1 MQATV
6 TAIDLKTRMVTLK
19 GPEGNETTIHVDK
32 RARNLPQVKVGD
44 VVKVAYVQ
52 QVAWQ
57 VRKPGEGAPS
67 SDVEAEQAAVRAEP
81 GQKPAGAVGQ
91 RVTFTA
97 TIEAIDLAKGTVTLK
112 GPQGNSQTIKARNP
126 ANLKKVKVGDLVDI
140 TYTEVVAIKVDA
152 GAEVKRR
159 AAYRCSARLALAAAC
174 SSRVAVRV
182 RPMSPREPLTTFGM
196 TFPACVERRS
206 CRSEHAACA
215 GLATRLARMRCRSDA
230 LPTGYR

>member
-1 MQATV
+1 MRKLATALSVILSLAGAHTVLADQHQTAGSLPKGEISEAVEMQATV

-52 QVAWQ
+52 QIAWQ
-57 VRKPGEGAPS
+57 VRKPGAGAPS
-67 SDVEAEQAAVRAEP
+67 GDVGAEQAGVRSEP
-81 GQKPAGAVGQ
+81 GAKPAGAVGQ

-126 ANLKKVKVGDLVDI
+126 ANLKKVKVGDVVDI
-140 TYTEVVAIKVDA
+140 TYTEVLAIKVDA
-152 GAEVKRR
+152 APK
-159 AAYRCSARLALAAAC
+159 
-174 SSRVAVRV
+174 
-182 RPMSPREPLTTFGM
+182 
-196 TFPACVERRS
+196 
-206 CRSEHAACA
+206 
-215 GLATRLARMRCRSDA
+215 
-230 LPTGYR
+230 

>member
-1 MQATV
+1 MRKLAIALSVVLSLAGTHAVLADQHKTGGSLPKGEISEAVEMQATV

-57 VRKPGEGAPS
+57 VRQPGAGAPS
-67 SDVEAEQAAVRAEP
+67 SDVGAEQAAVRAEP

-91 RVTFTA
+91 RVTFAA

-126 ANLKKVKVGDLVDI
+126 ANLKKVKVGDVVDI

-152 GAEVKRR
+152 APK
-159 AAYRCSARLALAAAC
+159 
-174 SSRVAVRV
+174 
-182 RPMSPREPLTTFGM
+182 
-196 TFPACVERRS
+196 
-206 CRSEHAACA
+206 
-215 GLATRLARMRCRSDA
+215 
-230 LPTGYR
+230 

>member
-1 MQATV
+1 MRKLAIALSVVLSLAGTHAVLADQHKTGGSLPKGEISEAVEMQATV

-32 RARNLPQVKVGD
+32 RAHNLPQVKVGD

-57 VRKPGEGAPS
+57 VRQPGAGAPS
-67 SDVEAEQAAVRAEP
+67 SDVGVEQGAARAEP

-91 RVTFTA
+91 RVTFAA

-126 ANLKKVKVGDLVDI
+126 ANLKKVKVGDVVDI

-152 GAEVKRR
+152 APK
-159 AAYRCSARLALAAAC
+159 
-174 SSRVAVRV
+174 
-182 RPMSPREPLTTFGM
+182 
-196 TFPACVERRS
+196 
-206 CRSEHAACA
+206 
-215 GLATRLARMRCRSDA
+215 
-230 LPTGYR
+230 

>member
-1 MQATV
+1 MRKLAIALSVIFSLAGAHPVLADQHQAGGSPPKGEISEAVEAQATV
-6 TAIDLKTRMVTLK
+6 TAIDMKTRMVTLK

-57 VRKPGEGAPS
+57 VRKSGDPAPS
-67 SDVEAEQAAVRAEP
+67 SAVGTEAMAVRAEP
-81 GQKPAGAVGQ
+81 GEKPGGAAGQ
-91 RVTFTA
+91 RTTFTA

-140 TYTEVVAIKVDA
+140 TYTELVAIKV
-152 GAEVKRR
+152 E
-159 AAYRCSARLALAAAC
+159 AA
-174 SSRVAVRV
+174 
-182 RPMSPREPLTTFGM
+182 PQ
-196 TFPACVERRS
+196 
-206 CRSEHAACA
+206 
-215 GLATRLARMRCRSDA
+215 
-230 LPTGYR
+230 

>member
-1 MQATV
+1 MRKLAIALSVVLSLAGTHAVLADQHKTGGSLPKGEISEAVEMQATV

-57 VRKPGEGAPS
+57 VRQPGAGAPS
-67 SDVEAEQAAVRAEP
+67 SDVGVEQGAARAEP

-91 RVTFTA
+91 RVTFAA

-126 ANLKKVKVGDLVDI
+126 ANLKKVKVGDVVDI

-152 GAEVKRR
+152 APK
-159 AAYRCSARLALAAAC
+159 
-174 SSRVAVRV
+174 
-182 RPMSPREPLTTFGM
+182 
-196 TFPACVERRS
+196 
-206 CRSEHAACA
+206 
-215 GLATRLARMRCRSDA
+215 
-230 LPTGYR
+230 

>member
-1 MQATV
+1 MKKLAIALSVVISLAGANAVLADHHTTGDGPPKGEISQVQELQATV
-6 TAIDLKTRMVTLK
+6 TAIDMKTRMVTLK

-32 RARNLPQVKVGD
+32 RARNLEQVKVGD

-57 VRKPGEGAPS
+57 VRKAGDGAPS
-67 SDVEAEQAAVRAEP
+67 SDVGAEQAAVRAEP

-91 RVTFTA
+91 RITFTA

-140 TYTEVVAIKVDA
+140 TYTEALAIKVDA
-152 GAEVKRR
+152 APK
-159 AAYRCSARLALAAAC
+159 
-174 SSRVAVRV
+174 
-182 RPMSPREPLTTFGM
+182 
-196 TFPACVERRS
+196 
-206 CRSEHAACA
+206 
-215 GLATRLARMRCRSDA
+215 
-230 LPTGYR
+230 

>member
-1 MQATV
+1 MRKFVTALSVVFSLAVAQVALGDQHKTGSPAKGEISEAVEMQATV
-6 TAIDLKTRMVTLK
+6 TAIDQKTRMVTLK
-19 GPEGNETTIHVDK
+19 GPEGNETTLHVDK

-57 VRKPGEGAPS
+57 VRKAGEGAPS
-67 SDVEAEQAAVRAEP
+67 SDVGAEAAAVRAEP
-81 GQKPAGAVGQ
+81 GEKPAGAVGQ

-152 GAEVKRR
+152 A
-159 AAYRCSARLALAAAC
+159 
-174 SSRVAVRV
+174 
-182 RPMSPREPLTTFGM
+182 PQ
-196 TFPACVERRS
+196 
-206 CRSEHAACA
+206 
-215 GLATRLARMRCRSDA
+215 
-230 LPTGYR
+230 